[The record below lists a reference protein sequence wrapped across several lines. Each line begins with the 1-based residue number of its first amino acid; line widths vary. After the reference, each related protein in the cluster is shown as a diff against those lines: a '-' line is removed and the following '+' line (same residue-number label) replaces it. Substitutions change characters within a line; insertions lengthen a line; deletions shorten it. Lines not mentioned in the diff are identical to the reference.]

1 MNKAIATIQH
11 IRGETI
17 TFGLRAVSPDPAYDG
32 TETVT
37 CDVKLAVN
45 GNTVPAASAPV
56 AQSITPSFSSGA
68 WLFTITPAQS
78 AAMAAGAY
86 ITDAKVI
93 YASGLVDY
101 PLPLGVTL
109 LERVTA

>member
-17 TFGLRAVSPDPAYDG
+17 TFGLRSTPAYDG

-56 AQSITPSFSSGA
+56 VQSITPSFSGGA

-93 YASGLVDY
+93 YAGGLVDY
-101 PLPLGVTL
+101 PLSLGITL

>member
-17 TFGLRAVSPDPAYDG
+17 TFGLRSTPAYDG

-101 PLPLGVTL
+101 PLPLGITL